1 MKNNNVIGIVA
12 EYNPFHKGHA
22 YQITTAK
29 KIIGDSTIL
38 AVMSGSFVQRG
49 EPALTDKWSRA
60 KMAIA
65 GGVDLVIELPAIY
78 ACRSGQAFAQGS
90 VGILQAT
97 GCITHLAFGCE
108 TKTPEILQ
116 AMAQVQI
123 STKELQSSM
132 KLGLTY
138 AAAMETLLNDKF
150 PNYDKIIKS
159 PNNILA
165 LEYYRALNT
174 LQSSIIPLP
183 ILRRGAGYLDKKIT
197 ALFPGASAIREHILG
212 KGMTKE
218 VTDALPQDV
227 FEQLKILHENQ
238 LLGIKNNTLTS
249 VLNYT
254 LAKLEA
260 TSIAKHCDTSEGLE
274 NKLADNC
281 NCTDFTDLVN
291 KIKSKRYPATRIQRL
306 LCQLLISTPQVPF
319 AATGNIT
326 PSYLRVLAFSDR
338 GRKLLKT
345 MKESAKLPVLTKL
358 GKNIFSKY
366 PDANF
371 NNTLKTEIAATNVYD
386 ILQGNGNYNRDYTTS
401 AIYVSN
407 QPKLLK

>member
-29 KIIGDSTIL
+29 KLIGDSTIL

-49 EPALTDKWSRA
+49 EPALTDKWARA

-78 ACRSGQAFAQGS
+78 ACRSGQAFAQGAL
-90 VGILQAT
+90 GILQAT
-97 GCITHLAFGCE
+97 GCVTHLAFGCE

-116 AMAQVQI
+116 AMAQVKV
-123 STKELQSSM
+123 TPKELKPYM

-138 AAAMETLLNDKF
+138 AAAMETLLNKKF
-150 PNYDKIIKS
+150 PNYEKIIKS

-174 LQSSIIPLP
+174 LKSSILPLP
-183 ILRRGAGYLDKKIT
+183 ILRHGAGYLDKNMT
-197 ALFPGASAIREHILG
+197 ALFPGASAIREYILG
-212 KGMTKE
+212 NGVTKE
-218 VTDALPQDV
+218 LIDAVPHDV
-227 FEQLKILHENQ
+227 FEQLRTLQEKQ
-238 LLGIKNNTLTS
+238 LLGIQNNTLTS
-249 VLNYT
+249 ILNYT

-260 TSIAKHCDTSEGLE
+260 ASIAEHCDTSEGLE

-281 NCTDFTDLVN
+281 NCTDFANLVS

-319 AATGNIT
+319 AATSNIV
-326 PSYLRVLAFSDR
+326 PSYLRVLAFNDR

-345 MKESAKLPVLTKL
+345 MKESATLPVLTKL

-366 PDANF
+366 PEAAF
-371 NNTLKTEIAATNVYD
+371 HNTLKTEITATNVYD